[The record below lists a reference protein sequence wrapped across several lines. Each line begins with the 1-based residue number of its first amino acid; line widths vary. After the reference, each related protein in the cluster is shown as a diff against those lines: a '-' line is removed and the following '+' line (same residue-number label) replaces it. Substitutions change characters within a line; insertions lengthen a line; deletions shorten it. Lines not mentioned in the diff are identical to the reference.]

1 MTVFT
6 DYVLAGVSAWLCL
19 LLLRD
24 SRRQYSRTGWAIA
37 FAALALGA
45 FLGGTWHG
53 FFQDYLL
60 WKATV
65 LAIGVASFFMLAGS
79 AYAVLAGMP
88 RTLVLAVAA
97 AKLLVYCILVASRDD
112 FILVVID
119 TGLAFAALA
128 ALHLWRLNGWILAG
142 VGVSTVAA
150 LAQAG
155 GVSLHQYFNHNDL
168 YHVIQTAAMFLLYR
182 GARRLSDATA
192 PMPAPRAAG

>member
-1 MTVFT
+1 MISEPITLLT

-24 SRRQYSRTGWAIA
+24 SQRQYSRNCWAIA

-45 FLGGTWHG
+45 VLGGTWHG
-53 FFQDYLL
+53 FLQDYVL

-65 LAIGVASFFMLAGS
+65 LAIGVASFAMLAGS
-79 AYAVLAGMP
+79 AYAVLSGMP

-142 VGVSTVAA
+142 VGVSILAA
-150 LAQAG
+150 LAQAS
-155 GVSLHQYFNHNDL
+155 GVALHPYFNL
-168 YHVIQTAAMFLLYR
+168 
-182 GARRLSDATA
+182 
-192 PMPAPRAAG
+192 RA